1 MLESFSSPPVCES
14 VAVPAKRNDRNFH
27 VDEAEVGK
35 TLAAMLRIRLP
46 GTSWSEVQRLV
57 RKRYV
62 MINGNLCCDE
72 GRRLKATEV
81 VKLLEHP
88 TAPPARE
95 EDVRVRYV
103 DQYLVVVE
111 KPAGVTSVRHE
122 EERMWKAERKN
133 AQPTL
138 EDMLP
143 RILAKREKGGD
154 KRPQKARHEKTQPR
168 TPPMRPVHRLDRETS
183 GLMVFARTVPAE
195 RELGRQFREHTT
207 YRRYI
212 AVAEGDVAE
221 QTIESRLIRDRGDG
235 RRGSTTD
242 PTLGKRAITHVTPM
256 ERIGDYT
263 VVQCRLETGR
273 THQIRIHFAESGH
286 PLCGEKVYRQPLFK
300 KPIPDRSGA
309 PRTALHAAELGFTH
323 PITGEEMKFAMPL
336 PDDLKKFLDRL
347 RKGGAKPKTK
357 DGAAPDDREI
367 ASDERSDA
375 TPQDDVPN
383 EDSAADDS
391 AS

>member
-1 MLESFSSPPVCES
+1 M
-14 VAVPAKRNDRNFH
+14 PAKQNDRNFH
-27 VDEAEVGK
+27 VDETEVGK

-57 RKRYV
+57 RKRHV
-62 MINGNLCCDE
+62 MINGNLCSDE

-95 EDVRVRYV
+95 EDVRIRYV

-111 KPAGVTSVRHE
+111 KPAGLTSVRHE
-122 EERMWKAERKN
+122 EERQWKAERKN
-133 AQPTL
+133 VQPTL
-138 EDMLP
+138 EDLLP

-154 KRPQKARHEKTQPR
+154 KRPPKKRSLHTQPR

-235 RRGSTTD
+235 RRGSTND
-242 PTLGKRAITHVTPM
+242 QNLGKRAITHVTPL

-273 THQIRIHFAESGH
+273 THQIRIHFAELGH
-286 PLCGEKVYRQPLFK
+286 ALCGEKVYRQPLFK
-300 KPIPDRSGA
+300 KATVDRSGA

-336 PDDLKKFLDRL
+336 PDDLKIFLERL
-347 RKGGAKPKTK
+347 RNPNARKSAAKKPAKGEAKSE
-357 DGAAPDDREI
+357 AREV
-367 ASDERSDA
+367 ASEERSVS
-375 TPQDDVPN
+375 PLQDDAPLHDDAPALDTPS
-383 EDSAADDS
+383 EDSS
-391 AS
+391 S